1 MRARVIG
8 VGNLLLGD
16 EGVGVH
22 AIRALEQTGVPPRV
36 ELIDGGTAG
45 LALIGYLE
53 DVDKVIFI
61 DAADMGQPPGTFRR
75 FQPDEVR
82 ALITERGLS
91 LHETGLFN
99 VLSLAR
105 QTGTWPPEL
114 IIFGVQPA
122 TLGHTVEL
130 SPACTAVLPALVAAI
145 RAECNGV

>member
-1 MRARVIG
+1 MRVRVIG

-22 AIRALEQTGVPPRV
+22 AVRALEQVGVPPPV

-61 DAADMGQPPGTFRR
+61 DAADIGQPPGTFRR
-75 FQPDEVR
+75 FRPDEVR
-82 ALITERGLS
+82 AICAERGLS

-99 VLSLAR
+99 VLGLAR
-105 QTGTWPPEL
+105 RTGTWPPE
-114 IIFGVQPA
+114 IVIYGVQPA
-122 TLGHTVEL
+122 SLEHSLAL
-130 SPACTAVLPALVAAI
+130 SAACTAGLPALVAAI
-145 RAECNGV
+145 RAELGRF